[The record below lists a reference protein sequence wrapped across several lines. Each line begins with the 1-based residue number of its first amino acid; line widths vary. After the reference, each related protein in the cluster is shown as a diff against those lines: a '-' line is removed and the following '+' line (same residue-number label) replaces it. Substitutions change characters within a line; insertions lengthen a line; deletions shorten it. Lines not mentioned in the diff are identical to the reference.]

1 VCETFATAGS
11 SHVLINHKAPPMQD
25 ARVRRAI
32 TMALDRQA
40 FVTAQHG
47 LGRLGAAMMAAPF
60 GVWGLTPEQ
69 LESLPGFG
77 KDVEKSRAEARRLM
91 EEAGYGPAKTLKV
104 NFLVRQGS
112 VPIQG
117 ASLVADQLRS
127 IYIEGNVDAKDYT
140 IFTNT
145 LMKGGYTLAFHAT
158 GNALDDP
165 DVILV
170 ENFMCDS
177 PRNYTK
183 YCNRDIEAKIEEQ
196 SITLDPVKRRALVQQ
211 IDMTL
216 ERESAKPTIFQ
227 ALQMQCWH
235 PHVKGWVKGGNGNY
249 SHHRFETVWIDK

>member
-1 VCETFATAGS
+1 
-11 SHVLINHKAPPMQD
+11 
-25 ARVRRAI
+25 
-32 TMALDRQA
+32 
-40 FVTAQHG
+40 
-47 LGRLGAAMMAAPF
+47 
-60 GVWGLTPEQ
+60 
-69 LESLPGFG
+69 
-77 KDVEKSRAEARRLM
+77 
-91 EEAGYGPAKTLKV
+91 
-104 NFLVRQGS
+104 VRQGS

-117 ASLVADQLRS
+117 ATLVADQLRS